1 MQPTYK
7 FISPIKCYSK
17 YFNTKYE
24 DSIESAYLCILNN
37 IGDCITFGIAVRIAF
52 GNELMCTQIHIFV
65 IKIKEIES
73 KLTFYSDICS
83 YYFT

>member
-1 MQPTYK
+1 MEPTYK

-37 IGDCITFGIAVRIAF
+37 IGDCITR
-52 GNELMCTQIHIFV
+52 LV
-65 IKIKEIES
+65 ISGCVHKFIS
-73 KLTFYSDICS
+73 L
-83 YYFT
+83 